1 MLHVVYKRTHRQPRV
16 ARHLRT
22 HALVPAPA
30 RLPHDPQARV
40 PLQHPH
46 HRVAHRV
53 VQRLAPHAP
62 AEDDEHPVARRDGR
76 RLGATLAVK
85 HPRQRPSGVAS
96 LGPSKRRAD
105 GVTPDHA
112 GAAAGRGAAGGAE
125 GAVVR
130 ERLHSERRRG
140 SRECDAHERRH
151 LGEDPVRHSRIGV
164 LFLNDQRYPAEL
176 RGEAR
181 REGDVPAGA
190 HDDVRGE
197 FDDERDR
204 PRDRVGELEG
214 HEDVPPRE
222 RWSSERDGGDAV
234 ERVPRRG
241 DVRRLLVVIGS
252 REVDAGGG
260 GGREGALVGH
270 APERVGDGDGWEDVT
285 AGAPRGEQHA
295 QRGRRLLGE
304 VHRREVRV
312 RGIGRGERVER
323 GRAGRDAAG
332 AEIHRASARRAREAS
347 RAEVPKNGRL
357 PRCARA
363 VGARRER
370 RVPVGSRARDRRCAR
385 RRRRRRRRRRPPDRH
400 LALPFRGIG
409 LGVRC

>member
-1 MLHVVYKRTHRQPRV
+1 M
-16 ARHLRT
+16 
-22 HALVPAPA
+22 
-30 RLPHDPQARV
+30 
-40 PLQHPH
+40 
-46 HRVAHRV
+46 
-53 VQRLAPHAP
+53 
-62 AEDDEHPVARRDGR
+62 
-76 RLGATLAVK
+76 GA
-85 HPRQRPSGVAS
+85 
-96 LGPSKRRAD
+96 
-105 GVTPDHA
+105 
-112 GAAAGRGAAGGAE
+112 
-125 GAVVR
+125 
-130 ERLHSERRRG
+130 ERLHSERLRG
-140 SRECDAHERRH
+140 FRECDAHERRR
-151 LGEDPVRHSRIGV
+151 LGEDPVRHPRIGV

-190 HDDVRGE
+190 NDDVRGE
-197 FDDERDR
+197 FGDEHDR

-214 HEDVPPRE
+214 HEDVSPRE
-222 RWSSERDGGDAV
+222 QRSRERDGGDAV
-234 ERVPRRG
+234 ERVSRRG

-332 AEIHRASARRAREAS
+332 AEIHRASAYPSRLEAS
-347 RAEVPKNGRL
+347 RAQVPKNGRF
-357 PRCARA
+357 PRCAARAARA
-363 VGARRER
+363 VGARREL
-370 RVPVGSRARDRRCAR
+370 RVPVGSRARDRRRAR
-385 RRRRRRRRRRPPDRH
+385 RRRRRRRPLDRH
-400 LALPFRGIG
+400 LALPFHVSVCAFVVDKVVLVHPGWRSWPAGSLLWHPI
-409 LGVRC
+409 V